1 MLKVIEYEFND
12 QIYTDEELLSEAVR
26 EYLSQEF
33 NGYPSDSD
41 VEQAINDYVEVLEWN
56 KLNI

>member
-41 VEQAINDYVEVLEWN
+41 VEQAINDYVEVLE
-56 KLNI
+56 